1 MKGRNIIMLIC
12 RLELSVPFLI
22 FLCVWKQDWMNHE
35 KLMITWFCIPCRSS
49 QVLEVGHLFASWP
62 ETCAPS
68 CRVLQR
74 ETFTYP
80 EVPCLRR
87 RGLDVQDWYKMMMYH
102 RSHWR
107 SPEKNWLCKRLLLF
121 LPFFFFLNN
130 FSSRIYKQNAS
141 QDTYLLESR

>member
-1 MKGRNIIMLIC
+1 MNQPLVKCTGAKQLDFC
-12 RLELSVPFLI
+12 RDTSA
-22 FLCVWKQDWMNHE
+22 DE
-35 KLMITWFCIPCRSS
+35 KLWSLKLGTTCLVVSLQSRLDVVKRSS

-102 RSHWR
+102 RSH
-107 SPEKNWLCKRLLLF
+107 
-121 LPFFFFLNN
+121 
-130 FSSRIYKQNAS
+130 
-141 QDTYLLESR
+141 